1 LGRIAESERT
11 GRLIALGKS
20 GCCLVCSAKRII
32 LNVESGRLCVC
43 IRFVGNHAF
52 FSRIFAMRGT
62 QFAELSAFVAVAEH
76 RNFTKAA
83 AQLGISPPALSRTI
97 RLFEERLGVR
107 LLNRTTRSVALTEVG
122 EQLMVDAQPGL
133 DSIDKAI
140 DAVNSFRDKPI
151 GTLRLSMPRA
161 AAVAVVGPLLPQFLF
176 NFPQI
181 KLEVNVD
188 DTHSDIVCGRFDAG
202 IRIGERIERDMIAVR
217 LLDTFRLMAVA
228 SPAYLARH
236 PALVTPDD
244 LRTHNCVR
252 LRWDWDGT
260 IQPWVFENAGRR
272 LEVPVDGSLILND
285 MHLVLDA
292 VLDGI
297 GIGYLSEPIISMRV
311 ADGQL
316 VPLLG
321 DWCGHFSGAY
331 LYYSSRRQVPG
342 PLRAFIDFV
351 RDPNRPP

>member
-1 LGRIAESERT
+1 
-11 GRLIALGKS
+11 
-20 GCCLVCSAKRII
+20 
-32 LNVESGRLCVC
+32 
-43 IRFVGNHAF
+43 
-52 FSRIFAMRGT
+52 MRGT
-62 QFAELSAFVAVAEH
+62 QFAELSAFVAVAEQ

-83 AQLGISPPALSRTI
+83 AQLGISPPALSQTI
-97 RLFEERLGVR
+97 RSFEERLGVR

-122 EQLMVDAQPGL
+122 EQLLVHAQPGL

-151 GTLRLSMPRA
+151 GALRLSMPRA
-161 AAVAVVGPLLPQFLF
+161 GAVLVVGPLLPRFLA
-176 NFPQI
+176 NFPEI

-188 DTHSDIVCGRFDAG
+188 DTHSDIVRGGFDAG
-202 IRIGERIERDMIAVR
+202 IRIGERIEKDMIAVR
-217 LLDTFRLMAVA
+217 LLDKFRLMAVA
-228 SPAYLARH
+228 SPTYLARH
-236 PALVTPDD
+236 PAPATPED
-244 LRTHNCVR
+244 LHVHNCVQ
-252 LRWDWDGT
+252 LRFDWDHT

-272 LEVPVDGSLILND
+272 LEVPVTGSLILND

-297 GIGYLSEPIISMRV
+297 GIGYLAEPIISKRV

-321 DWCGHFSGAY
+321 DWCGYISGVY
-331 LYYSSRRQVPG
+331 LYYPSRRQVPG

-351 RDPNRPP
+351 RTQSNLPDAARRKKWNTSAVRSHDSP